1 MKLTDE
7 QGKEY
12 EFEEEPWLPSK
23 PPTSRG
29 ALKPVDS
36 WPKRMWHIRND
47 GEIDWV
53 DCSAAPPPSAF
64 QPTGLYRTKQE
75 AEYAAER
82 IRSLQEADMMYAEP
96 YNGNESLVEICFT
109 IPKKY
114 LPAWQELADEQ

>member
-1 MKLTDE
+1 MRLTDE
-7 QGKEY
+7 NGNEY
-12 EFEEEPWLPSK
+12 EFVEQGSYLEREPY
-23 PPTSRG
+23 G
-29 ALKPVDS
+29 FLKPVDS

-47 GEIDWV
+47 GAIVWV